1 VGVLGELSLLEL
13 TVSLTPPRPSHRKDV
28 GQQRL
33 GDSQFAWIVTRAE
46 TVSCVI
52 AI

>member
-1 VGVLGELSLLEL
+1 VLGECLLLEL
-13 TVSLTPPRPSHRKDV
+13 TVSLTPPRRSIASMLANSGWVMR
-28 GQQRL
+28 RFL
-33 GDSQFAWIVTRAE
+33 WIITRAE